1 MTLIDIE
8 CKLFSVPGR
17 TPKRRG
23 GGSNPLVD
31 GQRGMISRNREIIPF
46 FYWKRMKNDCNSIL
60 ILNENTHS
68 QIC

>member
-46 FYWKRMKNDCNSIL
+46 FIGNV
-60 ILNENTHS
+60 
-68 QIC
+68 